1 MKTVSRILLAILTL
15 VVLIVSCS
23 RNGSETE
30 SNEKSASETVIES
43 GFNKLTVDEYKAL
56 VNSHELVLVDFFATW
71 CGPCKEMEPYMKA
84 LKENY
89 GNNVKVVKI
98 DVDRN
103 VEIAKELRI
112 TGMPTL
118 KGYVNGT
125 EEHHSMGRLNL
136 AQLSKIVDD
145 LKDKQG

>member
-71 CGPCKEMEPYMKA
+71 CGPCKEMEPHMKA

-118 KGYVNGT
+118 KGYVNGM
-125 EEHHSMGRLNL
+125 EEHHSMGGLNL
-136 AQLSKIVDD
+136 AQLRKIVDD

>member
-71 CGPCKEMEPYMKA
+71 CGPCKEMEPHMKA
-84 LKENY
+84 LKEHY
-89 GNNVKVVKI
+89 GNNVKIVKI

-118 KGYVNGT
+118 KGYVNGM
-125 EEHHSMGRLNL
+125 EEHHSMGGLNL
-136 AQLSKIVDD
+136 AQLRKIVDD

>member
-71 CGPCKEMEPYMKA
+71 CGPCKEMEPHMKA
-84 LKENY
+84 LKEHY

-118 KGYVNGT
+118 KGYVNGM
-125 EEHHSMGRLNL
+125 EEHHSMGGLNL
-136 AQLSKIVDD
+136 AQLRKIVDD

>member
-30 SNEKSASETVIES
+30 TNEKSASETVIES
-43 GFNKLTVDEYKAL
+43 GFNKLTVDEYKSL

-71 CGPCKEMEPYMKA
+71 CGPCKEMEPHMKA
-84 LKENY
+84 LKEHY

-118 KGYVNGT
+118 KGYVNGM
-125 EEHHSMGRLNL
+125 EEHHSMGGLNL
-136 AQLSKIVDD
+136 AQLRKIVDD

>member
-30 SNEKSASETVIES
+30 TNEKSASETVIES
-43 GFNKLTVDEYKAL
+43 GFNKLTVDEYKSL

-71 CGPCKEMEPYMKA
+71 CGPCKEMEPHMKA
-84 LKENY
+84 LKEHY
-89 GNNVKVVKI
+89 GNNVKIVKI

-118 KGYVNGT
+118 KGYVNGM
-125 EEHHSMGRLNL
+125 EEHHSMGGLNL
-136 AQLSKIVDD
+136 AQLRKIVDD

>member
-71 CGPCKEMEPYMKA
+71 CGPCKEMEPHMKA
-84 LKENY
+84 LKEHY

>member
-15 VVLIVSCS
+15 LVLIVSCS

-30 SNEKSASETVIES
+30 SDEKNASETVIES

-71 CGPCKEMEPYMKA
+71 CGPCKEMEPHMKA
-84 LKENY
+84 LKEHY

-125 EEHHSMGRLNL
+125 EEHHSMGGLNL

>member
-23 RNGSETE
+23 RNASETE
-30 SNEKSASETVIES
+30 TEENSATETAIES

-56 VNSHELVLVDFFATW
+56 VNSHDVVLVDFFATW
-71 CGPCKEMEPYMKA
+71 CGPCKEMEPHMKA
-84 LKENY
+84 LKEHY
-89 GNNVKVVKI
+89 GSDVKVVKI

-118 KGYVNGT
+118 KGYVNGM
-125 EEHHSMGRLNL
+125 EEHHSMGGLNL
-136 AQLSKIVDD
+136 AQLSKIVDE

>member
-30 SNEKSASETVIES
+30 TNEKSASETVIES
-43 GFNKLTVDEYKAL
+43 GFNKLTVDEYKSL

-71 CGPCKEMEPYMKA
+71 CGPCKEMEPHMKA
-84 LKENY
+84 LKEHY
-89 GNNVKVVKI
+89 GNNVKIVKI

-118 KGYVNGT
+118 KGYVNGM
-125 EEHHSMGRLNL
+125 EEHHSMGGLNL

>member
-71 CGPCKEMEPYMKA
+71 CGPCKEMEPHMKA